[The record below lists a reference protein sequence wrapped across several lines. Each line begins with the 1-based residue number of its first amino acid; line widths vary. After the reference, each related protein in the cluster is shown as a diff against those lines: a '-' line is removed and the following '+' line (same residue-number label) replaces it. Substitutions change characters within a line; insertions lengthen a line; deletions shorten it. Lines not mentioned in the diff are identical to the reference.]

1 MTHPGGWLRLRRP
14 GLSAVLVLAFA
25 LVLGCQGS
33 VEDRLAEVRSLHEL
47 GAVEESLEELRG
59 ILQESPDHGEANY
72 LLGLAQLR
80 LGQPTLA
87 VWPLQL
93 AQRDPEFEV
102 SAGLALASSYI
113 RLDQIEVALETADRV
128 LAAQPTN
135 LDERLAAL
143 RIRMIALMREDRFDE
158 ALASADEVLEV
169 EPNDLQV
176 LALRANALLGAD
188 RVEEARDL
196 LREMWES
203 NAPGSEVAAAIAGV
217 GLARLHAD
225 ELEDPLAA
233 ERQLTEVLAR
243 FPADGSALRF
253 AVEHYTGLDRPE
265 PLKGILRGAVVAA
278 PADPALRAWVA
289 EQMTL
294 LGETAEAETLL
305 EEATELDGTATSWL
319 HLAELRRKQ
328 EKLPEALE
336 AVERAMELANPPPDV
351 LRFWH
356 ADLVISN
363 GDLERADDLIADL
376 AGSSYQDMLKG
387 RLALLRGQPQQAL
400 EFLTEALRR
409 WPNNAGGRY
418 LAAQAAYAL
427 GDVDRAISEFGEAF
441 RVDQATTDAGFDLAR
456 LRLARGEPAQ
466 ALVVAA
472 RLWAA
477 LQDTDDPRRVAAL
490 RLVAKAQLEGG
501 DIEAAAKTLA
511 ALAELP
517 GGAAPA
523 AIERAALVARAKGPR
538 EAAALLAGAALDL
551 KDPENLE
558 ALRALAQHLVN
569 ERRFDDALARVKA
582 AVDAHPEH
590 APFYDVRGRV
600 QFEAGR
606 IDEARSAFERAL
618 ELEPDYEQ
626 ALEGLAQVAM
636 ASGDLESA
644 LAQFD
649 RAAESAPDNAGLA
662 YGAASVS
669 MVRGDEAGAER
680 RLREALRRDPY
691 HANASND
698 LAWILAERGED
709 LDRALV
715 LAEQAVRQKRS
726 AEFLDTLGWV
736 RLKRGDAEA
745 AVAPLESA
753 HELAPDAPSIAY
765 RLGQALIATG
775 DTARARQLLERAIQ
789 SGDFPESEQARQDLA
804 RLTPTDS

>member
-1 MTHPGGWLRLRRP
+1 MSSPWGRIRLRRP
-14 GLSAVLVLAFA
+14 GLLAMLTLA
-25 LVLGCQGS
+25 LALGCQGS
-33 VEDRLAEVRSLHEL
+33 VEDRLQEVRSLQEL
-47 GAVEESLEELRG
+47 GAVEESLDELRG
-59 ILQESPDHGEANY
+59 ILKEFPDHGEANY
-72 LLGLAQLR
+72 LLGIAQLR

-93 AQRDPEFEV
+93 AERDPEFEV
-102 SAGLALASSYI
+102 LAGLALASSYI
-113 RLDQIEVALETADRV
+113 RLDQIHVALETADRV
-128 LAAQPTN
+128 LAAQPAN

-143 RIRMIALMREDRFDE
+143 RIRMIALMREERFDE
-158 ALASADEVLEV
+158 ALATADEVLEV

-203 NAPGSEVAAAIAGV
+203 DAPGSEVGAAIAGV
-217 GLARLHAD
+217 GLARLYAD
-225 ELEDPLAA
+225 ELEDALAA
-233 ERQLTEVLAR
+233 ERQLAEVLGR

-253 AVEHYTGLDRPE
+253 AVEHYTDLDRPE
-265 PLKGILRGAVVAA
+265 PLKEILRGAVVAA
-278 PADPALRAWVA
+278 PADLALRAWVA
-289 EQMTL
+289 EQMAL
-294 LGETAEAETLL
+294 LGETDEAETLL

-319 HLAELRRKQ
+319 HLAEFRRK
-328 EKLPEALE
+328 EGKIPEALE
-336 AVERAMELANPPPDV
+336 AVESALELTNPPPDV

-363 GDLERADDLIADL
+363 GDLERADGLVADL

-387 RLALLRGQPQQAL
+387 RLALLRGQHQEAL

-441 RVDQATTDAGFDLAR
+441 RIDQASTDAGFDLAR

-472 RLWAA
+472 RMWAA

-490 RLVAKAQLEGG
+490 RLVAKAQIEGG
-501 DIEAAAKTLA
+501 DLEVAAKTLA
-511 ALAELP
+511 ALADLP
-517 GGAAPA
+517 GGEAPA
-523 AIERAALVARAKGPR
+523 AVERAALVARAKGPR
-538 EAAALLAGAALDL
+538 EAAALLAGAKLDL

-558 ALRALAQHLVN
+558 ALRALAQYLVD
-569 ERRFDDALARVKA
+569 ERRFDDALARVNA
-582 AVDAHPEH
+582 AIDAHPEH
-590 APFYDVRGRV
+590 GPFYDVRGRV

-606 IDEARSAFERAL
+606 IDDARSAFERAL
-618 ELEPDYEQ
+618 ELEPDYEP
-626 ALEGLAQVAM
+626 ALEGRAQVAM
-636 ASGDLESA
+636 ASGDLEGA

-649 RAAESAPDNAGLA
+649 RAAEAAPDNAGLA
-662 YGAASVS
+662 YGAASAS
-669 MVRGDEAGAER
+669 MRRGDEPGAER
-680 RLREALRRDPY
+680 RLRETLRRDPY
-691 HANASND
+691 HAGASND

-709 LDRALV
+709 LDRALA
-715 LAEQAVRQKRS
+715 LAEQAVRQNRS

-745 AVAPLESA
+745 AVAPLERA
-753 HELAPDAPSIAY
+753 HELAPDAQSIAY

-775 DTARARQLLERAIQ
+775 DTARARELLERAIE
-789 SGDFPESEQARQDLA
+789 SGDFPEAEKARQDLA
-804 RLTPTDS
+804 ALPPADS